1 MKHRIAVWAIVGVLI
16 AAFWGIF
23 SLGIRMNPPEPI
35 LWNLA
40 RFSCLIVFVGLYFH
54 FGVRLYWV
62 LAANAATYAVLGVIV
77 ETLREHTIP
86 FDRLPNRLIS

>member
-1 MKHRIAVWAIVGVLI
+1 MKHRIAVWAIVGVLV

-23 SLGIRMNPPEPI
+23 SLGIRINQAEPI

-40 RFSCLIVFVGLYFH
+40 RFSCPIVFVGFYFH
-54 FGVRLYWV
+54 FGVRLYWA

-77 ETLREHTIP
+77 EALREAHNP
-86 FDRLPNRLIS
+86 FRSATESLK